1 MYDLQSL
8 PSSCQQRSSSSLF
21 IQVNFPP
28 LACRA
33 FSDASV
39 CIAPVEDCPCFED
52 AVAFVSVFAGI
63 MIGRNLHPKNF
74 DLPTAHFALHTT
86 QDRLFFPLIVCV
98 KELLGIFAIFTYRLA
113 AKKLSHAILPSIF
126 RAVQPLVVLSRRHY
140 ADTSTDGEGYKEAPE
155 GMKPVPSLL
164 DLASLDEEVRVE
176 PVVVKVDG
184 VGDSGGMRRRNGSV
198 AKPPTI
204 VIDEEE
210 DEAEKLESET
220 ETPYIRL
227 EVSTKQDADVL
238 TKVSPPPEFRT
249 ESSLI
254 SFSGNLLRGDRLDSS
269 DRCAVVL

>member
-1 MYDLQSL
+1 M
-8 PSSCQQRSSSSLF
+8 
-21 IQVNFPP
+21 
-28 LACRA
+28 
-33 FSDASV
+33 
-39 CIAPVEDCPCFED
+39 EDCPCFED
-52 AVAFVSVFAGI
+52 AVAFVAVFAGI
-63 MIGRNLHPKNF
+63 MIGRNLTPQNF
-74 DLPTAHFALHTT
+74 NLPTAHYALLTPT
-86 QDRLFFPLIVCV
+86 DYFLFPLIVILKQV
-98 KELLGIFAIFTYRLA
+98 LGILAIFTYRLA
-113 AKKLSHAILPSIF
+113 AKKLSHFLLPSIF

-140 ADTSTDGEGYKEAPE
+140 ADTSTGSGEGYVELAE